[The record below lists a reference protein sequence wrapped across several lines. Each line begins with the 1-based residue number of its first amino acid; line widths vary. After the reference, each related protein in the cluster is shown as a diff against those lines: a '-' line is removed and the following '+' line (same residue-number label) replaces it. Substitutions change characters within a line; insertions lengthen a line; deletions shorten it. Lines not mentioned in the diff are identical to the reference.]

1 MIYIYKIKLYKL
13 IINNNKKNLLNKI
26 QNNFKLINKQIIV
39 LININNNILK
49 VKLNLINIFKDIN
62 NKM

>member
-13 IINNNKKNLLNKI
+13 IINNNKKNPQNKI

>member
-13 IINNNKKNLLNKI
+13 IINNNKNNQLNKI

>member
-1 MIYIYKIKLYKL
+1 MIYFYKIKLYKL

-39 LININNNILK
+39 LININKYILK